1 MRVNYVFL
9 CDYAQQEASG
19 KLNALGIGWSNVT
32 AQGVPAVH
40 QQMTFVASLSGT
52 IAESGTKT
60 VEVHLID
67 ADGGQVIPV
76 LPASV
81 EFAVQEPAL
90 EGNLNL
96 IFNRNDVELP
106 KYGQYAFHLVVQGN
120 DMAQVP
126 FSVVA
131 PPSTS

>member
-32 AQGVPAVH
+32 AQSVPAVH

-52 IAESGTKT
+52 IAESGTKA

-67 ADGGQVIPV
+67 ADGAQVIPV
-76 LPASV
+76 LSGSV
-81 EFAVQEPAL
+81 EFVVQEPAL

-96 IFNRNDVELP
+96 IFNLNDVEFP